1 MRGHQIQ
8 RSKYLR
14 SQTAPFAA
22 LKQTFF
28 CAGRWDLHFSFVQP
42 SAGMRDIAEPV
53 RPKSVSGE
61 LNDCIALIHAR
72 SRHDAANTPIA
83 SSSKYF
89 ASRNHLNASLI
100 SCK

>member
-8 RSKYLR
+8 RSTHLR

-53 RPKSVSGE
+53 PPQICLGE
-61 LNDCIALIHAR
+61 L
-72 SRHDAANTPIA
+72 
-83 SSSKYF
+83 K
-89 ASRNHLNASLI
+89 
-100 SCK
+100 